1 MQGYLNGRGINAFRV
16 VSRNGNCTMR
26 ILTVMR
32 GQAKVKFKI
41 TGRNVAYIT
50 NTVTVQI
57 K

>member
-26 ILTVMR
+26 ILTVLR
-32 GQAKVKFKI
+32 GQTKVKFKI